1 MKKYVKEFLK
11 RGMLF
16 GGFGPIIAGVVYLI
30 ISIYTEFILSPV
42 EVFLAIISTYL
53 LAFIQAGASIFNQM
67 DMPILKTMALHFS
80 FIYIAYVSC
89 YLINSWI
96 PFKWEVIII
105 FTAIFLITYLII
117 WLVIYLIINNTTK
130 KMNKQL
136 I

>member
-1 MKKYVKEFLK
+1 MKKHVIEFLK

-16 GGFGPIIAGVVYLI
+16 GGFGPLMAGVVYLI
-30 ISIYTEFILSPV
+30 ISIYTEFTLSPV
-42 EVFLAIISTYL
+42 EVFLSIISTYL

-80 FIYIAYVSC
+80 FIYIANVSC

>member
-1 MKKYVKEFLK
+1 MKKYVIEFLK

-16 GGFGPIIAGVVYLI
+16 GGFGPLMAGVVYLI
-30 ISIYTEFILSPV
+30 ISIYTEFTLSPV

-89 YLINSWI
+89 YLINNHPKILEYTSRYEDYVREDSQKKFWLQGKKWI
-96 PFKWEVIII
+96 
-105 FTAIFLITYLII
+105 
-117 WLVIYLIINNTTK
+117 
-130 KMNKQL
+130 
-136 I
+136 

>member
-1 MKKYVKEFLK
+1 MKKYVIEFLK

-16 GGFGPIIAGVVYLI
+16 GGFGPLIAGVVYLI
-30 ISIYTEFILSPV
+30 ISIYTEFTLSPV